1 MNRTLTLPDAL
12 TEDDL
17 WLVEQTVAK
26 LAAIRAEAAELARRE
41 AEKTARIMELL
52 DRETD

>member
-1 MNRTLTLPDAL
+1 MRTLTIPDAL
-12 TEDDL
+12 TEDDV

-26 LAAIRAEAAELARRE
+26 LAAIRAMNAELARRE
-41 AEKTARIMELL
+41 GEKTERLMELL

>member
-1 MNRTLTLPDAL
+1 MTRTLTIPDAL

-26 LAAIRAEAAELARRE
+26 LAAIRAAVAELERRE
-41 AEKTARIMELL
+41 KT